1 MLSSGTLTPV
11 VPLLR
16 VAPDPLGPSGGS
28 GGNWSCVP
36 VARHSSLGPPKA
48 LQWVAP
54 PEVAAWPVNC
64 GGREALCEVLRKTAV
79 RREVMVAVANSAAP
93 GLQSFLESVKALN
106 ISNFMVVAIDKALA
120 ERLAAQGVPYYFS
133 PNAAQGNHKVSAQK
147 FSLLRTFVAVGCSV
161 LLTDTDVVY
170 LQNPFPFLYR
180 DADVES
186 MSDGWDASTAFGWL
200 DPLDDVTMGNGS
212 PLRRAHTL
220 RAAALNSGLWFVQA
234 TSPVLALMT
243 VMEHR
248 MATEDLWDQAGYNM
262 ELFLPTHDQHS
273 GARAHVRVMA
283 PLCFVNSKVLFRHIR
298 FQQQLA
304 SFRPVAIHVNYHADK
319 QHKMDLAVE
328 RYLRGNAAAL
338 DACIGDGC
346 ARGMANVTVLEAGAQ
361 AGVNDGFAGG
371 RAVMKAVSDVTT
383 HGCSLRRPW
392 DDKLDPQV
400 TYPLAGRLP
409 KPATPMACPSGAL
422 ELCTALAAAV
432 AAGGAADHPEVLLV
446 VCDSASAPHIGPLLM
461 SLSQLKL
468 GSRTV
473 VVTLDD
479 TARDTVAGSEGGGAV
494 QLVYLSPGAPLRQ
507 DASGGPLGV
516 GAVKW
521 RCLAETLRAGVSV
534 LAVDPDTVLLDDLFP
549 VLYRDADVEAAP
561 DGWDETSVWGYDHVV
576 DDPSMGWSRYC
587 HGTRM
592 ATRDPGLLWLAATQG
607 AVALAERLAARLA
620 APLPGQPSEREAF
633 NQETWLPSAL
643 EYVSVGAS
651 LRVMNF
657 LCAANSKVVATLLLT
672 NPSLRRSGF
681 TPLAVR
687 ATYTRVAH
695 KAAFLGAVLEQYGP
709 RKRRGAVEAALK
721 AAKGS
726 SEGQHPGCASP
737 AAQLHPLT
745 REEGAASS
753 LAQWVTRQSNWS
765 WAGVTPFTF
774 LPAGDL
780 STPWGRGTWGLVPQ
794 PAGEA
799 ASALF
804 ADFAGTHTVL
814 QFEPLDGQPFGAWP
828 IFHGART
835 AFRLMAVCS
844 VADCAAIAL
853 PCPRDVCLHQMRRR
867 GRGHRAP
874 GAAVTV
880 DETHRRRLV

>member
-1 MLSSGTLTPV
+1 MP
-11 VPLLR
+11 
-16 VAPDPLGPSGGS
+16 
-28 GGNWSCVP
+28 
-36 VARHSSLGPPKA
+36 RHPSLGPPKA

-54 PEVAAWPVNC
+54 PDSDSWPVNC

-79 RREVMVAVANSAAP
+79 KREVMVAVANSAAP
-93 GLQSFLESVKALN
+93 GLQSFLDSVKALN
-106 ISNFMVVAIDKALA
+106 ISNFMVVAIDKPLA
-120 ERLAAQGVPYYFS
+120 ERLATQGVPHYFS

-170 LQNPFPFLYR
+170 VQNPFPYLYR

-273 GARAHVRVMA
+273 GARAAVRVMA

-298 FQQQLA
+298 FAPELA

-319 QHKMDLAVE
+319 QHKMDLAAD

-346 ARGMANVTVLEAGAQ
+346 ARGMVNVTILEAGAQ

-371 RAVMKAVSDVTT
+371 RAVMHAVSDALSY
-383 HGCSLRRPW
+383 GCSPRRPW

-409 KPATPMACPSGAL
+409 APSTPMACPSGAL

-432 AAGGAADHPEVLLV
+432 SAGGPAAHPEVLLV
-446 VCDSASAPHIGPLLM
+446 VCDSASAPHIGPLLT
-461 SLSQLKL
+461 SVGNL
-468 GSRTV
+468 GLGARTV
-473 VVTLDD
+473 VVTLDEE
-479 TARDTVAGSEGGGAV
+479 ARDAVAGGKGGSSSGV
-494 QLVYLSPGAPLRQ
+494 QHVYLSPGALLRQ
-507 DASGGPLGV
+507 DGSGSPLGG

-521 RCLAETLRAGVSV
+521 VCLATALRAGVSA
-534 LAVDPDTVLLDDLFP
+534 LAVDPDTVLLGDLFGA
-549 VLYRDADVEAAP
+549 LYRDADVEAAP

-592 ATRDPGLLWLAATQG
+592 ATRDPGLLWLAATHG
-607 AVALAERLAARLA
+607 GVALAERLAARLA
-620 APLPGQPSEREAF
+620 AREPGVSERVAF

-643 EYVSVGAS
+643 EYVAVGAS

-657 LCAANSKVVATLLLT
+657 LCAANSKAVVTLLT
-672 NPSLRRSGF
+672 TDPSLRRAAF
-681 TPLAVR
+681 APLAVR
-687 ATYTRVAH
+687 ATYTRPAH
-695 KAAFLGAVLEQYGP
+695 KAAFLAAVLAQFGP
-709 RKRRGAVEAALK
+709 QKRKGALEAALK
-721 AAKGS
+721 AAKGGG
-726 SEGQHPGCASP
+726 EHPGCAVPPS
-737 AAQLHPLT
+737 ALHPAT
-745 REEGAASS
+745 AQEGGSS
-753 LAQWVTRQSNWS
+753 PLAQWVIRQANWS

-774 LPAGDL
+774 LPAGALD
-780 STPWGRGTWGLVPQ
+780 TPWGKGTWGLVP
-794 PAGEA
+794 PNAAAGATATPGGGAA
-799 ASALF
+799 ASLF

-814 QFEPLDGQPFGAWP
+814 QFEPLDGQPYGACHP
-828 IFHGART
+828 RPGRT
-835 AFRLMAVCS
+835 PQ
-844 VADCAAIAL
+844 CAAPLTAI
-853 PCPRDVCLHQMRRR
+853 PPPPPRHVCVHAMRRR
-867 GRGHRAP
+867 RRGHRAP
-874 GAAVTV
+874 AAAVT
-880 DETHRRRLV
+880 